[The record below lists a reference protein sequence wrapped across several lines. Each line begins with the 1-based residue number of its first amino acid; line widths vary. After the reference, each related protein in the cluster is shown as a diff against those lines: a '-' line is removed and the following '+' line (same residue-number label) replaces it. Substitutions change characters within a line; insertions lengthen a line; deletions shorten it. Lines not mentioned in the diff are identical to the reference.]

1 MPTKNRASST
11 KPAARAAATTA
22 TKPSAK
28 GGTGRLDPR
37 VFDALFV
44 APDDLLPGSLRGL
57 EGGEGPEGDDYPD
70 ILETICGTTDDSQPV
85 EQYDGTLGVTRAFVD
100 AHQSAVAQVQWN
112 DNLASI
118 YTSPGDV
125 NGARWGSGTMI
136 GPDLFLTCGHLF
148 DQTGN
153 GWTRPRVNGS
163 AATISPQEI
172 ATNMHLNF
180 NYQVDSSG
188 TLRAEVRFPITQ
200 LIEFRLGGVD
210 MALCR
215 IGGRPGDTFGWSTV
229 ATADV
234 AVGAMLAIIGHPA
247 GRPKRIEAGPATA
260 LSGGQLSYND
270 IDTLGGNSGSGIL
283 GPAGT
288 VVGVHTNG
296 GCNSAGTGSNFGVPI
311 ATIRAVSP
319 TLQSLGTNT
328 LADTIVTNMR
338 ADSVVTI
345 SRFDDVTISWRDN
358 ITTNFWR
365 DQVATLAW
373 RDTNPAADQVVTKPW
388 ADFGGG
394 SGPGEDTIRETID
407 PGGLGPV
414 VNPDPGVLVGP
425 VVQPLRPFALQGGH
439 RFDVGETAGAD
450 AGPEDD
456 RAAAE
461 AMLARYE
468 QAIEA
473 ATQQLAS
480 LQEDYAKVYSD
491 YADTFGQV

>member
-1 MPTKNRASST
+1 MPPIKRQTR
-11 KPAARAAATTA
+11 ARAAKAETTA
-22 TKPSAK
+22 RAGDSPD
-28 GGTGRLDPR
+28 RLDPR
-37 VFDALFV
+37 LFDAMFP
-44 APDDLLPGSLRGL
+44 APEGLLPGPRTAEESA
-57 EGGEGPEGDDYPD
+57 EGAEGPDDYGM
-70 ILETICGTTDDSQPV
+70 ILETICGTVDDSQAV

-100 AHQSAVAQVQWN
+100 AHQSAMAQVQWN
-112 DNLASI
+112 TNLASV

-188 TLRAEVRFPITQ
+188 ALRTEVSFPITS
-200 LIEFRLGGVD
+200 LIEYRLGGID

-215 IGGRPGDTFGWSTV
+215 IGGRPGDTYGWADV

-234 AVGAMLAIIGHPA
+234 AVGSMLAIIGHPA

-260 LSGGQLSYND
+260 LAGGQLSYND

-296 GCNSAGTGSNFGVPI
+296 GCNAAGTGSNFGVPI

-319 TLQSLGTNT
+319 TLQNLATNPFSDIIAT
-328 LADTIVTNMR
+328 RPAQDAVTTLALADTVGTGWQ
-338 ADSVVTI
+338 
-345 SRFDDVTISWRDN
+345 DVIATTVARDN
-358 ITTNFWR
+358 L
-365 DQVATLAW
+365 TLAW
-373 RDTNPAADQVVTKPW
+373 RDTNAVADALGTKPW
-388 ADFGGG
+388 ADFGGT
-394 SGPGEDTIRETID
+394 SPGEDSFNEKID
-407 PGGLGPV
+407 PTKGPLI
-414 VNPDPGVLVGP
+414 NPDPGRFIGAKAAG
-425 VVQPLRPFALQGGH
+425 LRPFALQGAH
-439 RFDVGETAGAD
+439 RFEADTPAD
-450 AGPEDD
+450 AQQD
-456 RAAAE
+456 REAAE
-461 AMLARYE
+461 ALLQQYE
-468 QAIEA
+468 TAIEQSGQALA
-473 ATQQLAS
+473 A
-480 LQEDYAKVYSD
+480 LQEEYTQV
-491 YADTFGQV
+491 YADYVETFGNQA